1 MKYIQKARIATI
13 APVMA
18 MKGSKK
24 KEKTTQS
31 YAEAYVKTMKNSTRA
46 AIFDQLY
53 RKSELTATEI
63 AKNLGKDVDVVYYHM
78 KFLKKIGLV
87 SEPRVE
93 VRDNYIE
100 KYYSLAPEAKQ
111 SFTRGESEKV
121 TREIGEMKTEEFR
134 HMLMA
139 GFALIQSATAGAAS
153 QIKQV
158 DERMIAELKKKRNIT
173 IRIIRCNKERYYDL
187 LKTLTEVGRA
197 PTEVANN
204 GELDYMIAFWA
215 MPKLEEE

>member
-1 MKYIQKARIATI
+1 
-13 APVMA
+13 

-24 KEKTTQS
+24 KEKATQS
-31 YAEAYVKTMKNSTRA
+31 YAEAYVRAMKNSTRA

-78 KFLKKIGLV
+78 KFLKKLGLV

-111 SFTRGESEKV
+111 RFARGESEKV
-121 TREIGEMKTEEFR
+121 TREIGEMEPEEFR
-134 HMLMA
+134 QMFMA

-158 DERMIAELKKKRNIT
+158 DESVIAELKKKRSIT
-173 IRIIRCNKERYYDL
+173 VRIIRCNKERYYKL

-197 PTEVANN
+197 PTEVANH

-215 MPKLEEE
+215 MPKLDEK

>member
-1 MKYIQKARIATI
+1 MTSLIEYTHDQMMN
-13 APVMA
+13 MA
-18 MKGSKK
+18 MKDSKK

-78 KFLKKIGLV
+78 KFLKKLGLV

-111 SFTRGESEKV
+111 NLARGENEKV
-121 TREIGEMKTEEFR
+121 TRKIDEMEPEEFR
-134 HMLMA
+134 QLLMA
-139 GFALIQSATAGAAS
+139 AFALIQSATAGAAS
-153 QIKQV
+153 QIRQV
-158 DERMIAELKKKRNIT
+158 DESVITELKKKRSAMVQ
-173 IRIIRCNKERYYDL
+173 IIRCNKERYYEL

-197 PTEVANN
+197 PSEVANH

-215 MPKLEEE
+215 MPKLDEE